1 MIYESVAPQILS
13 VDKRELSARLGA
25 PVDTVIDGMDGLFY
39 KLCEAAKPSYTAMH
53 VKLEREMGG
62 IRIGNSVSES
72 KSLEKL
78 CADSSECIL
87 LCATLGVGVDMLLM
101 RTATLSPKDAFMIDA
116 MADAL
121 VEALCDYAE
130 EKVCAELNTS
140 GRFSPGYGDL
150 ELSLGK
156 EILTLTDAERLLG
169 IKLTV
174 SGMMVPKKSVNA
186 IIAIRNFKNDQ

>member
-1 MIYESVAPQILS
+1 MIYESVATESLK
-13 VDKRELSARLGA
+13 VDARELSARLGA
-25 PVDTVIDGMDGLFY
+25 PADAVVDGMDCLFL
-39 KLCEAAKPSYTAMH
+39 KLCAVAKPSYTAMR
-53 VKLEREMGG
+53 VKLERENGC

-72 KSLEKL
+72 RSLERL

-101 RTATLSPKDAFMIDA
+101 RTATLSPTDAFLMDA
-116 MADAL
+116 IADAL

-130 EKVCAELNTS
+130 EKMCAGLDTT

-150 ELSLGK
+150 ELSLGR
-156 EILTLTDAERLLG
+156 EILALTDAERMLG
-169 IKLTV
+169 IKLTL

-186 IIAIRNFKNDQ
+186 IIAIRK